1 MKQKAYIKGN
11 KSFLGTITLESG
23 ERFNFIGGQR
33 FLYLMFPFLQWV
45 MPVYCWK
52 ESDDVNQ
59 DSNIEWPL
67 VFILVCLGPLT
78 RNWGAGFP
86 SSFYIPP
93 VLSLVT
99 AFIVGIVFIKYMTHK
114 FRIPENVT
122 LYKIQIHL
130 GIMGIVILLL
140 DLIFLLMEIGAV
152 WLTFTMPYDFSG
164 PYILVIITSLIFCL
178 NNMAALNLRK
188 CSVEFLEKVEN

>member
-1 MKQKAYIKGN
+1 MRQKAYVKGN

-23 ERFNFIGGQR
+23 ERFNFVSGQR
-33 FLYLMFPFLQWV
+33 FLYLMFPFLQWL

-52 ESDDVNQ
+52 KSDDVNQ
-59 DSNIEWPL
+59 DSNINWPL
-67 VFILVCLGPLT
+67 VLLLVCLGPLT

-86 SSFYIPP
+86 SPFYIPP

-114 FRIPENVT
+114 FRVPRNVA

-130 GIMGIVILLL
+130 GITGVVILLL
-140 DLIFLLMEIGAV
+140 DLLFLFIEVGIM
-152 WLTFTMPYDFSG
+152 WLTFAMPYDFSG
-164 PYILVIITSLIFCL
+164 PYLL
-178 NNMAALNLRK
+178 
-188 CSVEFLEKVEN
+188 FLFK